1 MPSFYLFFFFLLSW
15 QIKEK
20 TCSLCHYCTG
30 VECFL
35 PYSCLI
41 ARTPKNANAKKRE
54 EWSKTD
60 CVCECSTYIVP
71 KKIVFRKFCHK
82 VKAGGELGEL
92 NWPFFRLVVYFAWIF
107 DCSGS
112 EHTVSRSVWFSGY
125 SNPVQKL
132 LHVTLDKIGNGY
144 HNFIEVSIF
153 YSHWISF
160 LVSHNVIIR
169 CVFI

>member
-41 ARTPKNANAKKRE
+41 AGTPKNANAKKRE

-107 DCSGS
+107 DSAVDQSIQSVGQFGFQAILILY
-112 EHTVSRSVWFSGY
+112 RSY
-125 SNPVQKL
+125 
-132 LHVTLDKIGNGY
+132 
-144 HNFIEVSIF
+144 
-153 YSHWISF
+153 
-160 LVSHNVIIR
+160 
-169 CVFI
+169 CM